1 MLDFYALNETGDVAS
16 TGNEVLLAQKQQMK
30 DTLDQIFSSIKF
42 ENTEAYFVIRSAD
55 KVDFV
60 VVNSDFSMG
69 DLKMKLSQ
77 QVKGKVTTAKAII
90 PSADGSG
97 QVEVTL
103 VAERAGISSMKLDL
117 VAEKTGKDIQKEQL
131 FKLS

>member
-16 TGNEVLLAQKQQMK
+16 TGNEVLLAQQQQMK

-77 QVKGKVTTAKAII
+77 HVKGKVTTAKAII

-103 VAERAGISSMKLDL
+103 VAERVGI
-117 VAEKTGKDIQKEQL
+117 
-131 FKLS
+131 